1 MAHGSPNEAANAPL
15 HALAARLGASERY
28 ASVTLSF
35 MELNQPGIADAIGA
49 LVAGGA
55 ASIIAVPLFLQL
67 GGHVAEDL
75 PAIVAA
81 ASARYPGR
89 AIRLASYLGYDPLL
103 VSVVADRVRELDQ
116 G

>member
-1 MAHGSPNEAANAPL
+1 VG
-15 HALAARLGASERY
+15 
-28 ASVTLSF
+28 
-35 MELNQPGIADAIGA
+35 
-49 LVAGGA
+49 GGA
-55 ASIIAVPLFLQL
+55 ASIVAVPLFLQL

-89 AIRLASYLGYDPLL
+89 VIRLASYLGYDPLL
-103 VSVVADRVRELDQ
+103 VSVVADRVRELGQ